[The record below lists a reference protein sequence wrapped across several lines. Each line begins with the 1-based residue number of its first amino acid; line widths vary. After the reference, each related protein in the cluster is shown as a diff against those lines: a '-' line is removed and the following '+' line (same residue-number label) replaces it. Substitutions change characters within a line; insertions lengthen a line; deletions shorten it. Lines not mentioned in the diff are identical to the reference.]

1 MGSFRLLLA
10 IAVVVAHSSPLF
22 GLKFTG
28 GVVAVQAFYIVSG
41 FYISLIL
48 SEKYK
53 PGLVGTK
60 LFYSNRFLRIYP
72 IYWTILVASIALSF
86 LERSHPNVHTI
97 GTLGNFTNLF
107 DDLGFGSKLYFL
119 ITNISLIGMDWGY
132 FLRFDGPHIEATAS
146 FYSFHP
152 RAFELAFV
160 PQAWTLGIEIAVYLI
175 APFIFRRKLAVL
187 VAIAAASTAARS
199 YAFSKGI
206 TGDPWIYRFF
216 PFELGLFILGSI
228 AYRAYKEVSFL
239 RYRFVGWLCLAIVL
253 ALTFYYPNLSTAPSV
268 ISGFYAGQL
277 LYLLAVF
284 ISIPAIFHLSKSNKV
299 DRWIG
304 ELSYPVYLS
313 QMMVIPLCNGDFG
326 PGNIYPVIGSVAIS
340 ALVVLVIDRPIE
352 KFRQARVKKAGS
364 ETKETQVGLRRA
376 QPVRN

>member
-1 MGSFRLLLA
+1 MGFFRLLLA

-22 GLKFTG
+22 GWEFTG
-28 GVVAVQAFYIVSG
+28 GAVAVQAFYIVSG

-48 SEKYK
+48 NEKYG
-53 PGLVGTK
+53 PGLTGTK

-72 IYWTILVASIALSF
+72 IYWTILAASIALSL
-86 LERSHPNVHTI
+86 LEQSHPNAHTI
-97 GTLGNFTNLF
+97 GTLRNFSRYF
-107 DDLGFGSKLYFL
+107 DDLGFASKLYL
-119 ITNISLIGMDWGY
+119 LVTNISLIGMDWGF
-132 FLRFDGPHIEATAS
+132 FLRFDGPQIAATTS
-146 FYSFHP
+146 FLSFHP

-187 VAIAAASTAARS
+187 VAVAAASTAARA
-199 YAFSKGI
+199 YAFNNGLAE
-206 TGDPWIYRFF
+206 DPWTYRFL

-239 RYRFVGWLCLAIVL
+239 RRRLVGWLCLTTVL
-253 ALTFYYPNLSTAPSV
+253 ALTVYYPNLSTAASV
-268 ISGFYAGQL
+268 IPGFYTGQL

-284 ISIPAIFHLSKSNKV
+284 ISIPAIFHLSKSSRV

-313 QMMVIPLCNGDFG
+313 QMMVIPLCSGAFG
-326 PGNIYPVIGSVAIS
+326 PGNIYPVIGSIAIS
-340 ALVVLVIDRPIE
+340 VLVVLVIDRPIE
-352 KFRQARVKKAGS
+352 KFRQARVKKAGIAP
-364 ETKETQVGLRRA
+364 TGTQLGPGRPQR
-376 QPVRN
+376 VRS